1 LPTLDGKEDN
11 MPRTVPIEKL
21 RNIGIVAHIDAGKTT
36 TTERILYYTGK
47 TYKIGEVH
55 EGAAVMDWMPQEKE
69 RGITIT
75 AATTA
80 CYWKDH
86 QINIIDTPGHVD
98 FSVEVVRS
106 MKVLDGIIFIFS
118 AVEGVQPQSEANWR
132 WADRFGVPRIA
143 FINKLDRLGA
153 DFYRVF
159 KEIENKLSIKP
170 VAVQIPVGAEDQFKG
185 VVDLM
190 EMKAI
195 IWLEETLGAKY
206 EVVDVPEDYREKAE
220 EWRAKM
226 VEAIV
231 EHNDELMMK
240 YLEGEEIPV
249 SDLKRVLRKATIEK
263 KLVPVLCGSAFKNKG
278 VQPLL
283 DAVIDYLPSPLDVP
297 PVKGTN
303 PKTGEEEERRPLD
316 DEPFCGYVFKVMS
329 DPYAGQLTY
338 FRVFSGKVFAGSYV
352 YNAAKDK
359 KERIGRL
366 LLMHANS
373 REDVQEAAAGEIV
386 AAVGLDATT
395 GDTLSDERAPI
406 ILEKLEFPEPVISMA
421 IEPKTKK
428 DQEKLS
434 QVLNKFM
441 KEDPTFKAT
450 VDQETGQVLIHG
462 MGELHLEIMV
472 DRMKREYGV
481 EVNVGKPQ
489 VAYKETIR
497 KKAVAEGKFIR
508 QSGGRGQ
515 YGHAIIEIEPLER
528 GQGFVF
534 ENAIVGGIIP
544 KEFIPSV
551 EKGVRE
557 AMQSGVVAGY
567 PVVDVKVKLF
577 DGSYHEVDSSDIA
590 FQIAGS
596 IAFKE
601 AMKKAEPVLLEPIM
615 EVEVETPDEYVGDVI
630 GDLNSRRGKIMGM
643 ENKGVITVVKA
654 HVPLAEMFGYATT
667 LRSLTQGR
675 GTFIMKF
682 SHYEEVPQHVAEQII
697 GERSA
702 AVKS

>member
-1 LPTLDGKEDN
+1 
-11 MPRTVPIEKL
+11 MARAVPIEKL

-36 TTERILYYTGK
+36 TTERILYYTGR

-55 EGAAVMDWMPQEKE
+55 EGAATMDWMEQEKE

-80 CYWKDH
+80 CFWERNGDKY

-106 MKVLDGIIFIFS
+106 MKVLDGIVFIFS
-118 AVEGVQPQSEANWR
+118 SVEGVQPQSEANWR

-159 KEIENKLSIKP
+159 KEIEDKLTIKP
-170 VAVQIPVGAEDQFKG
+170 VAVQLPVGAEENYEG
-185 VVDLM
+185 VIDLM

-206 EVVDVPEDYREKAE
+206 EIRDIPDDLKDKAQ
-220 EWRAKM
+220 EWREKM
-226 VEAIV
+226 VETIV
-231 EHNDELMMK
+231 ETDDALMEK
-240 YLEGEEIPV
+240 YLEGQEISVEELR
-249 SDLKRVLRKATIEK
+249 SALRKATINK
-263 KLVPVLCGSAFKNKG
+263 DLVPVLCGSAFKNKG

-283 DAVIDYLPSPLDVP
+283 DAVIDYLPSPVDLP
-297 PVKGTN
+297 PIKGVN
-303 PKTGEEEERRPLD
+303 PNTGEEEERKPLD
-316 DEPFCGYVFKVMS
+316 TEPFCAYAFKVMS

-338 FRVFSGKVFAGSYV
+338 MRVFSGKVKAGSYV
-352 YNAAKDK
+352 LNVTKGEK
-359 KERIGRL
+359 QRVGRL
-366 LLMHANS
+366 LLMHANT
-373 REDVQEAAAGEIV
+373 REEIQEVSAGEICAV
-386 AAVGLDATT
+386 VGLDAAT
-395 GDTLSDERAPI
+395 GDTLADEKHPI
-406 ILEKLEFPEPVISMA
+406 ILEQLEFPDPVISMA

-441 KEDPTFKAT
+441 KEDPTFKASA
-450 VDQETGQVLIHG
+450 DPETGQTLIHG

-472 DRMKREYGV
+472 DRMKREYNID
-481 EVNVGKPQ
+481 VNVGKPQ

-497 KKAVAEGKFIR
+497 KKATGEGKFIR
-508 QSGGRGQ
+508 QTGGRGQ
-515 YGHAIIEIEPLER
+515 YGHAVIEVEPLER

-534 ENAIVGGIIP
+534 ENAIVGGVIP
-544 KEFIPSV
+544 KEFIPAV
-551 EKGVRE
+551 EKGIKE
-557 AMQSGVVAGY
+557 AMDSGILAGY
-567 PVVDVKVKLF
+567 PVVDVKVKLY
-577 DGSYHEVDSSDIA
+577 DGSYHEVDSSEIA

-596 IAFKE
+596 MAFKD
-601 AMKKAEPVLLEPIM
+601 AAKKADPVILEPIM
-615 EVEVETPDEYVGDVI
+615 EVEVETPEDYVGDVI

-682 SHYEEVPQHVAEQII
+682 SHYEDVPQHIAEKII
-697 GERSA
+697 GERMAGKSA
-702 AVKS
+702 

>member
-1 LPTLDGKEDN
+1 
-11 MPRTVPIEKL
+11 MPRTVPIERL

-185 VVDLM
+185 VIDLM
-190 EMKAI
+190 EMRAI

-206 EVVDVPEDYREKAE
+206 EVLDVPEEYREKAE

-231 EHNDELMMK
+231 EHDDELMMK

-303 PKTGEEEERRPLD
+303 PKTGEEEERKPLD
-316 DEPFCGYVFKVMS
+316 DESFCGYVFKVMS

-352 YNAAKDK
+352 YNATKDK

-395 GDTLSDERAPI
+395 GDTLCDEKAPI
-406 ILEKLEFPEPVISMA
+406 VLEKLEFPEPVISMA

-515 YGHAIIEIEPLER
+515 YGHAVIEIEPLER

-601 AMKKAEPVLLEPIM
+601 AMKKADPVLLEPIM

-654 HVPLAEMFGYATT
+654 YVPLAEMFGYATT

-702 AVKS
+702 AAKS

>member
-1 LPTLDGKEDN
+1 MARE
-11 MPRTVPIEKL
+11 VPIEKL

-55 EGAAVMDWMPQEKE
+55 EGAATMDWMPQEKE

-80 CYWKDH
+80 CYWTRNGERY

-106 MKVLDGIIFIFS
+106 MKVLDGIVFIFS

-132 WADRFGVPRIA
+132 WADRFKVPRIA
-143 FINKLDRLGA
+143 FINKMDRLGA

-159 KEIENKLSIKP
+159 NEIEEKLTIKP
-170 VAVQIPVGAEDQFKG
+170 VAIQIPLGAEEQFEG
-185 VVDLM
+185 VIDLI

-195 IWLEETLGAKY
+195 RWLEETLGAKY
-206 EVVDVPEDYREKAE
+206 EVVDIPAEYQEKTQEWREKMIE
-220 EWRAKM
+220 T
-226 VEAIV
+226 IV
-231 EHNDELMMK
+231 ETDDELMEK
-240 YLEGEEIPV
+240 YLEGQEISVEE
-249 SDLKRVLRKATIEK
+249 LRKALRKATIER

-283 DAVIDYLPSPLDVP
+283 DAVIDYLPSPLDLP
-297 PVKGTN
+297 PVKGIN
-303 PKTGEEEERRPLD
+303 PKTGEEEIRKPLD
-316 DEPFCGYVFKVMS
+316 EEPFCAYAFKVMS

-338 FRVFSGKVFAGSYV
+338 IRVFSGTLKASSYV
-352 YNAAKDK
+352 YNATKDEK
-359 KERIGRL
+359 QRAGRL

-373 REDVQEAAAGEIV
+373 REEIQQVSAGEICAV
-386 AAVGLDATT
+386 VGLDAAT
-395 GDTLSDERAPI
+395 GDTLCDEKHPI
-406 ILEKLEFPEPVISMA
+406 ILEKLEFPDPVISMA

-450 VDQETGQVLIHG
+450 TDPETGQILIHG

-472 DRMKREYGV
+472 DRMKREYGI

-489 VAYKETIR
+489 VAYKETIK
-497 KKAVAEGKFIR
+497 KKAIGEGKFIK
-508 QSGGRGQ
+508 QTGGRGQ
-515 YGHAIIEIEPLER
+515 YGHAIVEIEPLPR
-528 GQGFVF
+528 GKGFEF
-534 ENAIVGGIIP
+534 IDDIHGGVIP

-551 EKGVRE
+551 EKGIKE
-557 AMQSGVVAGY
+557 AMQNGILAGY
-567 PVVDVKVKLF
+567 PVVDVRVRLF

-590 FQIAGS
+590 FQVAGAL
-596 IAFKE
+596 AFKD
-601 AMKKAEPVLLEPIM
+601 AAKKAEPVLLEPIM
-615 EVEVETPDEYVGDVI
+615 EVEVETPEEYVGDVI

-643 ENKGVITVVKA
+643 ENKGNITVIKA

-675 GTFIMKF
+675 GTFIMRF
-682 SHYEEVPQHVAEQII
+682 SHYDEVPQQIAEKII
-697 GERSA
+697 GERMA
-702 AVKS
+702 GKSS

>member
-1 LPTLDGKEDN
+1 
-11 MPRTVPIEKL
+11 MPRLVPIERL

-55 EGAAVMDWMPQEKE
+55 EGAATMDWMPQERE

-159 KEIENKLSIKP
+159 NEIEKKLSIKP
-170 VAVQIPVGAEDQFKG
+170 VAVQIPIGAEDNFKG

-206 EVVDVPEDYREKAE
+206 EIIDIPSEYLEKAQ
-220 EWRAKM
+220 EWRARM
-226 VEAIV
+226 VETIV
-231 EHNDELMMK
+231 EKDDELMMK
-240 YLEGEEIPV
+240 YLEGEEITKE
-249 SDLKRVLRKATIEK
+249 DLKKVLRRATINKE
-263 KLVPVLCGSAFKNKG
+263 LVPVLCGSAFKNKG
-278 VQPLL
+278 IQPLL

-297 PVKGTN
+297 PVRGIN
-303 PKTGEEEERRPLD
+303 PKTGQEEERKPLD
-316 DEPFCGYVFKVMS
+316 DAPFCGYAFKVMS

-338 FRVFSGKVFAGSYV
+338 FRVFSGKVTAGSYV
-352 YNAAKDK
+352 YNATKDK
-359 KERIGRL
+359 KERVGRL

-373 REDVQEAAAGEIV
+373 REDVQEASAGEIV
-386 AAVGLDATT
+386 AAVGMDATT
-395 GDTLSDERAPI
+395 GDTLCDEKYPI
-406 ILEKLEFPEPVISMA
+406 LLEKLEFPEPVISMA

-441 KEDPTFKAT
+441 KEDPTFKASA
-450 VDQETGQVLIHG
+450 DPETGQTLIHG
-462 MGELHLEIMV
+462 MGELHLEIIV
-472 DRMKREYGV
+472 DRMRREYGI

-489 VAYKETIR
+489 VAYKETI
-497 KKAVAEGKFIR
+497 KGKATAEGKFIR
-508 QSGGRGQ
+508 QTGGRGQ
-515 YGHAIIEIEPLER
+515 YGHVIIEIEPLER
-528 GQGFVF
+528 GQGFIF

-544 KEFIPSV
+544 KEFIPAV
-551 EKGVRE
+551 EEGIKE
-557 AMQSGVVAGY
+557 AMQNGVLAGY

-577 DGSYHEVDSSDIA
+577 DGSYHEVDSSEMA
-590 FQIAGS
+590 FKIAGS
-596 IAFKE
+596 LAFKE
-601 AMKKAEPVLLEPIM
+601 AAKKAGLVLLEPIM
-615 EVEVETPDEYVGDVI
+615 EVEVETPEDYVGDVI
-630 GDLNSRRGKIMGM
+630 GDLNSRRGKIVGM
-643 ENKGVITVVKA
+643 ENKGVLTAIRA
-654 HVPLAEMFGYATT
+654 YVPLAEMFGYATT

-682 SHYEEVPQHVAEQII
+682 SHYDEVPQSIAEQIV
-697 GERSA
+697 GERMA
-702 AVKS
+702 TAR

>member
-1 LPTLDGKEDN
+1 
-11 MPRTVPIEKL
+11 MPRTVPIERL

-170 VAVQIPVGAEDQFKG
+170 VAIQIPVGAEDQFKG
-185 VVDLM
+185 VIDLM
-190 EMKAI
+190 EMRAI

-206 EVVDVPEDYREKAE
+206 EVVDVPEEYREKAE

-231 EHNDELMMK
+231 EHDDELMMK

-249 SDLKRVLRKATIEK
+249 SDLKRVLRKATIDK

-303 PKTGEEEERRPLD
+303 PKTGEEEERKPLD

-352 YNAAKDK
+352 YNATKDK

-395 GDTLSDERAPI
+395 GDTLSDEKAPI

-515 YGHAIIEIEPLER
+515 YGHAVIEIEPLER

-551 EKGVRE
+551 EKGVKE

-601 AMKKAEPVLLEPIM
+601 AMKKADPVLLEPIM

-702 AVKS
+702 AAKS

>member
-1 LPTLDGKEDN
+1 
-11 MPRTVPIEKL
+11 MPRLVPIERL

-55 EGAAVMDWMPQEKE
+55 EGAATMDWMPQERE

-159 KEIENKLSIKP
+159 NEIEKKLSIKP
-170 VAVQIPVGAEDQFKG
+170 VAVQIPIGAEDQFKG

-206 EVVDVPEDYREKAE
+206 EIVDVPADYMDKAQ

-231 EHNDELMMK
+231 EKDDELMMK
-240 YLEGEEIPV
+240 YLEGEEIATE
-249 SDLKRVLRKATIEK
+249 DLKRVLRKATINKE
-263 KLVPVLCGSAFKNKG
+263 LVPVLCGSAFKNKG

-283 DAVIDYLPSPLDVP
+283 DAVLDYLPSPLDVP
-297 PVKGTN
+297 PVRGIN
-303 PKTGEEEERRPLD
+303 PKTSQEEERKPFD
-316 DEPFCGYVFKVMS
+316 EEPFCAYAFKVMS

-338 FRVFSGKVFAGSYV
+338 FRVFSGKVTAGSYV
-352 YNAAKDK
+352 YNATKDK
-359 KERIGRL
+359 KERVGRL

-373 REDVQEAAAGEIV
+373 REDVQEASAGEIV
-386 AAVGLDATT
+386 AAVGMDAAT
-395 GDTLSDERAPI
+395 GDTLCDEKFPI
-406 ILEKLEFPEPVISMA
+406 LLEKLEFPEPVISMA

-441 KEDPTFKAT
+441 KEDPTFKASA
-450 VDQETGQVLIHG
+450 DPETGQTLIHG
-462 MGELHLEIMV
+462 MGELHLEIIV
-472 DRMKREYGV
+472 DRMKREYGI

-489 VAYKETIR
+489 VAYKETI
-497 KKAVAEGKFIR
+497 KGKASAEGKFIR
-508 QSGGRGQ
+508 QTGGRGQ
-515 YGHAIIEIEPLER
+515 YGHAVIEIEPLER
-528 GQGFVF
+528 GQGFIF

-544 KEFIPSV
+544 KEFIPAV
-551 EKGVRE
+551 EEGVKE
-557 AMQSGVVAGY
+557 AMQNGVMAGY

-577 DGSYHEVDSSDIA
+577 DGSYHEVDSSEMA
-590 FQIAGS
+590 FKIAGS
-596 IAFKE
+596 LAFKE
-601 AMKKAEPVLLEPIM
+601 AAKKAGLVLLEPIM
-615 EVEVETPDEYVGDVI
+615 EVEVETPEDYVGDVI
-630 GDLNSRRGKIMGM
+630 GDLNSRRGKIMGV
-643 ENKGVITVVKA
+643 ENKGVITA
-654 HVPLAEMFGYATT
+654 IRAYVPLAEMFGYATT

-682 SHYEEVPQHVAEQII
+682 SHYDEVPHSIAEQIV
-697 GERSA
+697 GERT
-702 AVKS
+702 AVAK

>member
-206 EVVDVPEDYREKAE
+206 EVVDVPEEYREKAE

-231 EHNDELMMK
+231 EHDDELMMK

-303 PKTGEEEERRPLD
+303 PKTGEEEERKPLD

-395 GDTLSDERAPI
+395 GDTLSDEKAPI

-450 VDQETGQVLIHG
+450 VDPETGQVLIHG

-601 AMKKAEPVLLEPIM
+601 AMKKADPVLLEPIM

>member
-1 LPTLDGKEDN
+1 MARE
-11 MPRTVPIEKL
+11 VPIEKL

-55 EGAAVMDWMPQEKE
+55 EGAATMDWMPQEKE

-80 CYWKDH
+80 CYWTRNGERY

-106 MKVLDGIIFIFS
+106 MKVLDGIVFIFS

-132 WADRFGVPRIA
+132 WADRFKVPRIA
-143 FINKLDRLGA
+143 FINKMDRLGA

-159 KEIENKLSIKP
+159 NEIEEKLTIKP
-170 VAVQIPVGAEDQFKG
+170 VAIQIPLGAEEQFEG
-185 VVDLM
+185 VIDLI

-195 IWLEETLGAKY
+195 RWLEETLGAKY
-206 EVVDVPEDYREKAE
+206 EVVDIPAEYQEKTQEWREKMIE
-220 EWRAKM
+220 T
-226 VEAIV
+226 IV
-231 EHNDELMMK
+231 ETDDELMEK
-240 YLEGEEIPV
+240 YLEGQEISVEE
-249 SDLKRVLRKATIEK
+249 LRKALRKATIER

-283 DAVIDYLPSPLDVP
+283 DAVIDYLPSPLDLP
-297 PVKGTN
+297 PVKGIN
-303 PKTGEEEERRPLD
+303 PKTGEEEIRKPLD
-316 DEPFCGYVFKVMS
+316 EEPFCAYAFKVMS

-338 FRVFSGKVFAGSYV
+338 IRVFSGTLKASSYV
-352 YNAAKDK
+352 YNATKDEK
-359 KERIGRL
+359 QRAGRL

-373 REDVQEAAAGEIV
+373 REEIQQVSAGEICAV
-386 AAVGLDATT
+386 VGLDAAT
-395 GDTLSDERAPI
+395 GDTLCDEKHPI
-406 ILEKLEFPEPVISMA
+406 ILEKLEFPDPVISMA

-450 VDQETGQVLIHG
+450 TDPETGQILIHG

-472 DRMKREYGV
+472 DRMKREYGI

-489 VAYKETIR
+489 VAYKETIK
-497 KKAVAEGKFIR
+497 KKAVGEGKFIK
-508 QSGGRGQ
+508 QTGGRGQ
-515 YGHAIIEIEPLER
+515 YGHAIVEIEPLPR
-528 GQGFVF
+528 GKGFEF
-534 ENAIVGGIIP
+534 IDDIHGGVIP

-551 EKGVRE
+551 EKGIKE
-557 AMQSGVVAGY
+557 AMQNGILAGY
-567 PVVDVKVKLF
+567 PVVDVRVRLF

-590 FQIAGS
+590 FQVAGAL
-596 IAFKE
+596 AFKD
-601 AMKKAEPVLLEPIM
+601 AAKKAEPVLLEPIM
-615 EVEVETPDEYVGDVI
+615 EVEVETPEEYVGDVI

-643 ENKGVITVVKA
+643 ENKGNITVIKA

-675 GTFIMKF
+675 GTFIMRF
-682 SHYEEVPQHVAEQII
+682 SHYDEVPQQIAEKII
-697 GERSA
+697 GERMA
-702 AVKS
+702 GKSS

>member
-1 LPTLDGKEDN
+1 
-11 MPRTVPIEKL
+11 MARAVPIERL
-21 RNIGIVAHIDAGKTT
+21 RNIGLVAHIDAGKTT

-55 EGAAVMDWMPQEKE
+55 EGTTVMDWMEQEKE

-80 CYWKDH
+80 CYWERNGERY

-132 WADRFGVPRIA
+132 WADRFNVPRIA
-143 FINKLDRLGA
+143 FINKMDRVGA
-153 DFYRVF
+153 DFYRVLN
-159 KEIENKLSIKP
+159 EISEKLSIKP
-170 VAVQIPVGAEDQFKG
+170 VAIQIPLGAEDQFEG
-185 VVDLM
+185 VIDLM

-195 IWLEETLGAKY
+195 RWLEETLGAKY
-206 EVVDVPEDYREKAE
+206 EVIEIPEEYRAKAE
-220 EWRAKM
+220 EWREKM
-226 VEAIV
+226 VETIV
-231 EHNDELMMK
+231 ETDDQLMEK
-240 YLEGEEIPV
+240 YLEGEEITV
-249 SDLKRVLRKATIEK
+249 EELRKALRKATIER
-263 KLVPVLCGSAFKNKG
+263 KLVPVLCGAAFKNKG

-283 DAVIDYLPSPLDVP
+283 DAVVDYLPSPLDLP

-303 PKTGEEEERRPLD
+303 PKTGETEERKPLD
-316 DEPFCGYVFKVMS
+316 TEPFCAYVFKVMS

-338 FRVFSGKVFAGSYV
+338 VRVFSGSLKAGSYV
-352 YNAAKDK
+352 LNVTKDEK
-359 KERIGRL
+359 QRMGRL

-373 REDVQEAAAGEIV
+373 REEIQEISAGEICAV
-386 AAVGLDATT
+386 VGLDATT
-395 GDTLSDERAPI
+395 GDTLADEKHPI
-406 ILEKLEFPEPVISMA
+406 VLEKLEFPEPVISMA

-434 QVLNKFM
+434 QVLHRFM
-441 KEDPTFKAT
+441 REDPTFRAT
-450 VDQETGQVLIHG
+450 VDQETGQTLIHG
-462 MGELHLEIMV
+462 MGELHLEIIV
-472 DRMKREYGV
+472 DRMKREYGI

-497 KKAVAEGKFIR
+497 KKAVGEGKFIR
-508 QSGGRGQ
+508 QTGGRGQ
-515 YGHAIIEIEPLER
+515 YGHAVIEIEPLPR
-528 GQGFVF
+528 GKGFEFV
-534 ENAIVGGIIP
+534 NDIVGGVIP
-544 KEFIPSV
+544 KEFIPAV
-551 EKGVRE
+551 EKGIRE
-557 AMQSGVVAGY
+557 AMENGVLAGY
-567 PVVDVKVKLF
+567 PVVDVRVRLF

-596 IAFKE
+596 LAFKD
-601 AMKKAEPVLLEPIM
+601 AAKKADPVLLEPIM
-615 EVEVETPDEYVGDVI
+615 EVEVETPEEYVGDVI
-630 GDLNSRRGKIMGM
+630 GDLNSRRGKILGM
-643 ENKGVITVVKA
+643 EKKGIITAIRA

-682 SHYEEVPQHVAEQII
+682 SHYEEVPQQIAEKII
-697 GERSA
+697 GERTAEKSA
-702 AVKS
+702 

>member
-1 LPTLDGKEDN
+1 
-11 MPRTVPIEKL
+11 MPRLVPIEKL

-55 EGAAVMDWMPQEKE
+55 EGSATMDWMPQERE

-153 DFYRVF
+153 DFYRVLG
-159 KEIENKLSIKP
+159 EIEKKLSIKP
-170 VAVQIPVGAEDQFKG
+170 VAIQIPIGAEDQFKG

-206 EVVDVPEDYREKAE
+206 EIVDIPEDHMEKAQ

-226 VEAIV
+226 IETIV
-231 EHNDELMMK
+231 EKDDELMMK
-240 YLEGEEIPV
+240 YLEGEEIAKE
-249 SDLKRVLRKATIEK
+249 DLKRVLRRATINRE
-263 KLVPVLCGSAFKNKG
+263 LVPVLCGSAFKNKG
-278 VQPLL
+278 IQPLL

-297 PVKGTN
+297 PVRGIN
-303 PKTGEEEERRPLD
+303 PKTGQEEERKPLD
-316 DEPFCGYVFKVMS
+316 EEPFCAYVFKVMS

-338 FRVFSGKVFAGSYV
+338 FRVFSGKVTAGSYV
-352 YNAAKDK
+352 YNATKDK
-359 KERIGRL
+359 KERVGRL

-373 REDVQEAAAGEIV
+373 REDVQEASAGEIV
-386 AAVGLDATT
+386 AAVGMDAVT
-395 GDTLSDERAPI
+395 GDTICDEKFPI
-406 ILEKLEFPEPVISMA
+406 LLEKLEFPEPVISMA

-441 KEDPTFKAT
+441 KEDPTFRAS
-450 VDQETGQVLIHG
+450 VDPETGQTLIHG
-462 MGELHLEIMV
+462 MGELHLEIIV
-472 DRMKREYGV
+472 DRMKREYGI

-489 VAYKETIR
+489 VAYKETI
-497 KKAVAEGKFIR
+497 KGKAVAEGKFIR
-508 QSGGRGQ
+508 QTGGRGQ
-515 YGHAIIEIEPLER
+515 YGHVVIEIEPLER

-534 ENAIVGGIIP
+534 ENAIVGGVIP
-544 KEFIPSV
+544 KEFIPAV
-551 EKGVRE
+551 EEGVKE
-557 AMQSGVVAGY
+557 AMQNGVLAGF

-577 DGSYHEVDSSDIA
+577 DGSYHEVDSSDMA
-590 FQIAGS
+590 FKIAGS
-596 IAFKE
+596 LAFKE
-601 AMKKAEPVLLEPIM
+601 AAKKAGLVLLEPIM
-615 EVEVETPDEYVGDVI
+615 EVEVETPEDYVGDVI
-630 GDLNSRRGKIMGM
+630 GDLNSRRGKIVGM
-643 ENKGVITVVKA
+643 ENKGVITAIKA
-654 HVPLAEMFGYATT
+654 YVPLAEMFGYATT

-682 SHYEEVPQHVAEQII
+682 SHYDEVPQSIAEQIV
-697 GERSA
+697 GERT
-702 AVKS
+702 AVAK

>member
-1 LPTLDGKEDN
+1 
-11 MPRTVPIEKL
+11 MPRAVPIERL

-55 EGAAVMDWMPQEKE
+55 EGAATMDWMPQEKE

-159 KEIENKLSIKP
+159 SEIEKKLSIKP
-170 VAVQIPVGAEDQFKG
+170 VAIQIPIGAEDQFKG

-190 EMKAI
+190 SMKAI

-206 EVVDVPEDYREKAE
+206 EVVDVPEEYLDKAQ

-231 EHNDELMMK
+231 EKDDDLMMR

-249 SDLKRVLRKATIEK
+249 EDLKRVLRGATINRN
-263 KLVPVLCGSAFKNKG
+263 LVPVLCGSAFKNKG

-297 PVKGTN
+297 PAKGIN
-303 PKTGEEEERRPLD
+303 PKTSEEEERKPFD
-316 DEPFCGYVFKVMS
+316 EEPFCAYVFKVMS

-338 FRVFSGKVFAGSYV
+338 FRVFSGKVTAGSYV
-352 YNAAKDK
+352 YNATRDK

-373 REDVQEAAAGEIV
+373 REDVQEASAGEIV
-386 AAVGLDATT
+386 AAVGLDAAT
-395 GDTLSDERAPI
+395 GDTLSDEKFPI
-406 ILEKLEFPEPVISMA
+406 LLEKLEFPEPVISMA

-434 QVLNKFM
+434 QVLNKYM
-441 KEDPTFKAT
+441 KEDPTFKASA
-450 VDQETGQVLIHG
+450 DPETGQTLIHG

-472 DRMKREYGV
+472 DRMKREYGI

-489 VAYKETIR
+489 VAYKETI
-497 KKAVAEGKFIR
+497 KKLAQAEGKFIR
-508 QSGGRGQ
+508 QTGGRGQ
-515 YGHAIIEIEPLER
+515 YGHVVIDVEPLER
-528 GQGFVF
+528 GQGFIF

-544 KEFIPSV
+544 KEFIPAV
-551 EKGVRE
+551 EQGIRE
-557 AMQSGVVAGY
+557 AMQSGVLAGY
-567 PVVDVKVKLF
+567 PVVDVKVRLF
-577 DGSYHEVDSSDIA
+577 DGSYHEVDSSEMA
-590 FQIAGS
+590 FKIAGS

-601 AMKKAEPVLLEPIM
+601 AVKKANPVLLEPIM
-615 EVEVETPDEYVGDVI
+615 EVEVETPDDYVGDVI

-654 HVPLAEMFGYATT
+654 LVPLAEMFGYATT

-682 SHYEEVPQHVAEQII
+682 SHYDEVPQSIAEQII
-697 GERSA
+697 GERMA
-702 AVKS
+702 GAKT

>member
-1 LPTLDGKEDN
+1 
-11 MPRTVPIEKL
+11 MPRIVPIEKL

-55 EGAAVMDWMPQEKE
+55 EGAAVMDWMEQEKE

-80 CYWKDH
+80 CYWERFGEKY

-106 MKVLDGIIFIFS
+106 MKVLDGIVFIFS

-132 WADRFGVPRIA
+132 WADRFNVPRIA

-159 KEIENKLSIKP
+159 DEIGEKLSIKP
-170 VAVQIPVGAEDQFKG
+170 VAIQIPIGAEEDFKG
-185 VVDLM
+185 VIDLI
-190 EMKAI
+190 ERKAI

-206 EVVDVPEDYREKAE
+206 EIVDIPDEYKERAE
-220 EWRAKM
+220 EWRNKM
-226 VEAIV
+226 VETIV
-231 EHNDELMMK
+231 ETDDTLMEK
-240 YLEGEEIPV
+240 YLEGEEV
-249 SDLKRVLRKATIEK
+249 TVEELRSALRRATINRT
-263 KLVPVLCGSAFKNKG
+263 LVPVLCGSAFKNKG

-283 DAVIDYLPSPLDVP
+283 DAVIDYLPSPLDLP
-297 PVKGTN
+297 PVKGVN
-303 PKTGEEEERRPLD
+303 PKTGEEVERPPLD
-316 DEPFCGYVFKVMS
+316 DAPFCAYVFKVMA

-338 FRVFSGKVFAGSYV
+338 FRVFSGKIEAGSHV
-352 YNAAKDK
+352 YNATKDR
-359 KERIGRL
+359 KERMGRL
-366 LLMHANS
+366 LIMHANS
-373 REDVQEAAAGEIV
+373 REDVQEIAAGEIA

-395 GDTLSDERAPI
+395 GDTICDEKHPI
-406 ILEKLEFPEPVISMA
+406 LLEKLEFPDPVIAVA

-441 KEDPTFKAT
+441 KEDPTFKVS
-450 VDQETGQVLIHG
+450 VDPETGQTLIHG
-462 MGELHLEIMV
+462 MGELHLEVMV
-472 DRMKREYGV
+472 DRMKKEYGI

-489 VAYKETIR
+489 VAYKETIEG
-497 KKAVAEGKFIR
+497 KAIGEGKFIR
-508 QSGGRGQ
+508 QTGGRGQ
-515 YGHAIIEIEPLER
+515 YGHAVIEIEPLER
-528 GQGFVF
+528 GKGFEF
-534 ENAIVGGIIP
+534 ENAIVGGVIP
-544 KEFIPSV
+544 KEFIPAV
-551 EKGVRE
+551 EAGIKE
-557 AMQSGVVAGY
+557 AMENGILAGY
-567 PVVDVKVKLF
+567 PIVDVKVKLF
-577 DGSYHEVDSSDIA
+577 DGSFHEVDSSEIA
-590 FQIAGS
+590 FKIAGS
-596 IAFKE
+596 LAFKD
-601 AMKKAEPVLLEPIM
+601 AAKKAGLVLLEPIM

-643 ENKGVITVVKA
+643 EKKGIITFIRA
-654 HVPLAEMFGYATT
+654 QVPLAEMFGYATT

-682 SHYEEVPQHVAEQII
+682 SHYDKVPQQIAEKII
-697 GERSA
+697 GERMA
-702 AVKS
+702 AKS

>member
-1 LPTLDGKEDN
+1 
-11 MPRTVPIEKL
+11 MPRIVPIEKL

-55 EGAAVMDWMPQEKE
+55 EGTTVMDWMPQERE

-80 CYWKDH
+80 CYWKGY

-132 WADRFGVPRIA
+132 WADRFEVPRIA

-153 DFYRVF
+153 DFYRVL

-170 VAVQIPVGAEDQFKG
+170 VAIQIPIGAEDQFKG
-185 VVDLM
+185 VIDLM
-190 EMKAI
+190 EMKGI

-206 EVVDVPEDYREKAE
+206 EVVDIPEDYREKAE

-226 VEAIV
+226 VETIV
-231 EHNDELMMK
+231 EHDDELMMK

-249 SDLKRVLRKATIEK
+249 SDLKRVLRKATIER
-263 KLVPVLCGSAFKNKG
+263 KLVPVLCGAAFKNKG
-278 VQPLL
+278 IQPLL

-303 PKTGEEEERRPLD
+303 PKTGEEEERKPLD

-338 FRVFSGKVFAGSYV
+338 FRVFSGKVLAGSYV
-352 YNAAKDK
+352 YNATKDK

-395 GDTLSDERAPI
+395 GDTICDEKAPI
-406 ILEKLEFPEPVISMA
+406 VLEKLEFPEPVISMA

-434 QVLNKFM
+434 HVLNKFM

-462 MGELHLEIMV
+462 MGELHLEIIV

-481 EVNVGKPQ
+481 EVNVGRPQ

-508 QSGGRGQ
+508 QTGGRGQ
-515 YGHAIIEIEPLER
+515 YGHVVIEVEPLER

-534 ENAIVGGIIP
+534 ENAIVGGVIP

-557 AMQSGVVAGY
+557 AMQSGVLAGY
-567 PVVDVKVKLF
+567 PVVDVKVRLF

-601 AMKKAEPVLLEPIM
+601 AMKKADPVLLEPIM
-615 EVEVETPDEYVGDVI
+615 EVEVETPDDYVGDVI
-630 GDLNSRRGKIMGM
+630 GDLNSRRGKIVGM

-654 HVPLAEMFGYATT
+654 YVPLAEMFGYATT

-702 AVKS
+702 AAKS

>member
-1 LPTLDGKEDN
+1 

-185 VVDLM
+185 VIDLM
-190 EMKAI
+190 EMRAI

-206 EVVDVPEDYREKAE
+206 EVVDIPEEYREKAE

-231 EHNDELMMK
+231 EHDDELMMK

-303 PKTGEEEERRPLD
+303 PKTGEEEERKPLD

-352 YNAAKDK
+352 YNATKDK

-395 GDTLSDERAPI
+395 GDTLSDEKAPI

-515 YGHAIIEIEPLER
+515 YGHAVIEIEPLER

-601 AMKKAEPVLLEPIM
+601 AMKKADPVLLEPIM

-654 HVPLAEMFGYATT
+654 YVPLAEMFGYATT

-702 AVKS
+702 AAKS

>member
-1 LPTLDGKEDN
+1 
-11 MPRTVPIEKL
+11 MPRTVPIKDL

-55 EGAAVMDWMPQEKE
+55 EGAATMDWMPQEKE

-80 CYWKDH
+80 CYWAGK

-106 MKVLDGIIFIFS
+106 MRVLDGIIFIFS

-132 WADRFGVPRIA
+132 WADKFNVARIA

-153 DFYRVF
+153 DFYRVYD
-159 KEIENKLSIKP
+159 EIVKKLTIKP
-170 VAVQIPVGAEDQFKG
+170 VAIQIPIGTEDNFVG

-190 EMKAI
+190 NMKAI

-206 EVVDVPEDYREKAE
+206 EIKDIPEEYKAKAQ
-220 EWRAKM
+220 EWREKM
-226 VEAIV
+226 VESIA
-231 EHNDELMMK
+231 ETDDALMEK
-240 YLEGEEIPV
+240 YLEGQELTIDE
-249 SDLKRVLRKATIEK
+249 LKQALRKATINK
-263 KLVPVLCGSAFKNKG
+263 QLVPVLCGSSFKNKG

-283 DAVIDYLPSPLDVP
+283 DAVVDYLPSPLDVP
-297 PVKGTN
+297 PVVGIN
-303 PKTGEEEERRPLD
+303 LKTGQEETRLPED
-316 DEPFCGYVFKVMS
+316 DQPFCAYIFKVVS
-329 DPYAGQLTY
+329 DPYAGQLSY
-338 FRVFSGKVFAGSYV
+338 FRVFSGKVQAGSYV
-352 YNAAKDK
+352 LNSTKDK

-366 LLMHANS
+366 LLMHANT
-373 REDVQEAAAGEIV
+373 REDINEVAAGEIA
-386 AAVGLDATT
+386 AAVGVDAAT
-395 GDTLSDERAPI
+395 GDTICDEKSPI

-441 KEDPTFKAT
+441 KEDPTFKASM
-450 VDQETGQVLIHG
+450 DPETGQTLIHG

-472 DRMKREYGV
+472 DRMKREYNI

-489 VAYKETIR
+489 VAYKEAI
-497 KKAVAEGKFIR
+497 KGKAVAEGKFIR
-508 QSGGRGQ
+508 QTGGRGQ
-515 YGHAIIEIEPLER
+515 YGHVVIEVEPLER
-528 GQGFVF
+528 GSGFIF
-534 ENAIVGGIIP
+534 ENAIVGGVIP
-544 KEFIPSV
+544 KEFIPPV
-551 EKGVRE
+551 EEGIKE
-557 AMQSGVVAGY
+557 AMENGVLAGY

-577 DGSYHEVDSSDIA
+577 DGSYHEVDSSEIA
-590 FQIAGS
+590 FKIAGS
-596 IAFKE
+596 MAFKE
-601 AMKKAEPVLLEPIM
+601 AAKKAGVVLLEPIM
-615 EVEVETPDEYVGDVI
+615 EVEVETPDDYVGDVI

-643 ENKGVITVVKA
+643 ENKGIITSIKA
-654 HVPLAEMFGYATT
+654 HVPLSEMFGYATN

-682 SHYEEVPQHVAEQII
+682 SHYSEAPQSITEKVV
-697 GERSA
+697 GERTHT
-702 AVKS
+702 

>member
-1 LPTLDGKEDN
+1 
-11 MPRTVPIEKL
+11 MPRTVPIQDL

-55 EGAAVMDWMPQEKE
+55 EGAATMDWMPQEKE

-80 CYWKDH
+80 CYWAGK

-106 MKVLDGIIFIFS
+106 MRVLDGIIFIFS

-132 WADRFGVPRIA
+132 WADKFNVARIA

-153 DFYRVF
+153 DFYRVYD
-159 KEIENKLSIKP
+159 EIAKKLTIKP
-170 VAVQIPVGAEDQFKG
+170 VAIQIPIGIEDNFVG

-190 EMKAI
+190 NMKAI

-206 EVVDVPEDYREKAE
+206 EIRDIPEEYKAKAQ
-220 EWRAKM
+220 EWREKM
-226 VEAIV
+226 VESIA
-231 EHNDELMMK
+231 ETDDALMEK
-240 YLEGEEIPV
+240 YLEGQELTIDE
-249 SDLKRVLRKATIEK
+249 LKQALRKATINK
-263 KLVPVLCGSAFKNKG
+263 QLVPVLCGSAFKNKG

-283 DAVIDYLPSPLDVP
+283 DAVVDYLPSPLDVP
-297 PVKGTN
+297 PVTGIN
-303 PKTGEEEERRPLD
+303 PKTNQEEIRLPQD
-316 DEPFCGYVFKVMS
+316 DQPFCAYIFKVVS
-329 DPYAGQLTY
+329 DPYAGQLSY
-338 FRVFSGKVFAGSYV
+338 FRVFSGKVQAGSYV
-352 YNAAKDK
+352 LNSTKDK

-366 LLMHANS
+366 LLMHANT
-373 REDVQEAAAGEIV
+373 REDITEVAAGEIA
-386 AAVGLDATT
+386 AAVGVDAAT
-395 GDTLSDERAPI
+395 GDTICDEKSPI

-441 KEDPTFKAT
+441 KEDPTFKASM
-450 VDQETGQVLIHG
+450 DPETGQTLIHG

-472 DRMKREYGV
+472 DRMKREYNI

-489 VAYKETIR
+489 VAYKEAI
-497 KKAVAEGKFIR
+497 KGKAVAEGKFIR
-508 QSGGRGQ
+508 QTGGRGQ
-515 YGHAIIEIEPLER
+515 YGHVVIEVEPLER
-528 GQGFVF
+528 GSGFVF
-534 ENAIVGGIIP
+534 ENAIVGGVIP
-544 KEFIPSV
+544 KEFIPPV
-551 EKGVRE
+551 EEGIKE
-557 AMQSGVVAGY
+557 AMENGVLAGY

-577 DGSYHEVDSSDIA
+577 DGSYHEVDSSEIA
-590 FQIAGS
+590 FKIAGS
-596 IAFKE
+596 MAFKE
-601 AMKKAEPVLLEPIM
+601 AAKKAGVVLLEPIM
-615 EVEVETPDEYVGDVI
+615 EVEVETPDDYVGDVI

-643 ENKGVITVVKA
+643 ENKGVITSIKA
-654 HVPLAEMFGYATT
+654 HVPLSEMFGYATN

-682 SHYEEVPQHVAEQII
+682 SHYSEAPQSITEKVV
-697 GERSA
+697 GERTHT
-702 AVKS
+702 

>member
-1 LPTLDGKEDN
+1 
-11 MPRTVPIEKL
+11 MPRTVPIQDL

-55 EGAAVMDWMPQEKE
+55 EGAATMDWMPQEKE

-80 CYWKDH
+80 CYWAGK

-106 MKVLDGIIFIFS
+106 MRVLDGIIFIFS

-132 WADRFGVPRIA
+132 WADKFNVARIA

-153 DFYRVF
+153 DFYRVYD
-159 KEIENKLSIKP
+159 EIAKKLTIKP
-170 VAVQIPVGAEDQFKG
+170 VAIQIPIGTEDNFVG

-190 EMKAI
+190 NMNAI

-206 EVVDVPEDYREKAE
+206 EIRDIPEEYKAKAQ
-220 EWRAKM
+220 EWREKM
-226 VEAIV
+226 VESIA
-231 EHNDELMMK
+231 ETDDALMEK
-240 YLEGEEIPV
+240 YLEGQELTIDE
-249 SDLKRVLRKATIEK
+249 LKQALRKATINK
-263 KLVPVLCGSAFKNKG
+263 QLVPVLCGSSFKNKG

-283 DAVIDYLPSPLDVP
+283 DAVVDYLPSPLDVP
-297 PVKGTN
+297 PVTGIN
-303 PKTGEEEERRPLD
+303 PKTNQEETRLPQD
-316 DEPFCGYVFKVMS
+316 DQPFCAYIFKVVS
-329 DPYAGQLTY
+329 DPYAGQLSY
-338 FRVFSGKVFAGSYV
+338 FRVFSGKVQAGSYV
-352 YNAAKDK
+352 LNSTKDK

-366 LLMHANS
+366 LLMHANT
-373 REDVQEAAAGEIV
+373 REDITEVAAGEIA
-386 AAVGLDATT
+386 AAVGVDAAT
-395 GDTLSDERAPI
+395 GDTICDEKSPI

-441 KEDPTFKAT
+441 KEDPTFKASM
-450 VDQETGQVLIHG
+450 DPETGQTLIHG

-472 DRMKREYGV
+472 DRMKREYNI

-489 VAYKETIR
+489 VAYKEAI
-497 KKAVAEGKFIR
+497 KGKAVAEGKFIR
-508 QSGGRGQ
+508 QTGGRGQ
-515 YGHAIIEIEPLER
+515 YGHVVIEVEPLER
-528 GQGFVF
+528 GSGFVF
-534 ENAIVGGIIP
+534 ENAIVGGVIP
-544 KEFIPSV
+544 KEFIPPV
-551 EKGVRE
+551 EEGIKE
-557 AMQSGVVAGY
+557 AMENGVLASY

-577 DGSYHEVDSSDIA
+577 DGSYHEVDSSEIA
-590 FQIAGS
+590 FKIAGS
-596 IAFKE
+596 VAFKE
-601 AMKKAEPVLLEPIM
+601 AAKKAGVVLLEPIM
-615 EVEVETPDEYVGDVI
+615 EVEVETPDDYVGDVI

-643 ENKGVITVVKA
+643 ENKGIITSIKA
-654 HVPLAEMFGYATT
+654 HVPLSEMFGYATN

-682 SHYEEVPQHVAEQII
+682 SHYSEAPQSITEKVV
-697 GERSA
+697 GERTHT
-702 AVKS
+702 

>member
-1 LPTLDGKEDN
+1 
-11 MPRTVPIEKL
+11 MPRIVPIEKL

-80 CYWKDH
+80 CYWKDY

-153 DFYRVF
+153 DFYRVL

-170 VAVQIPVGAEDQFKG
+170 VAIQIPIGAEDQFKG

-206 EVVDVPEDYREKAE
+206 EIVDIPEEYREKAE
-220 EWRAKM
+220 ELRAKM

-231 EHNDELMMK
+231 EHDDELMMR

-249 SDLKRVLRKATIEK
+249 SELKRVLRKATIER

-278 VQPLL
+278 IQPLL

-303 PKTGEEEERRPLD
+303 PKTGEEEERKPLD

-352 YNAAKDK
+352 YNATKDK

-395 GDTLSDERAPI
+395 GDTICDEKAPI
-406 ILEKLEFPEPVISMA
+406 VLEKLEFPEPVISMA

-434 QVLNKFM
+434 HVLNKFM

-450 VDQETGQVLIHG
+450 VDPETGQVLIHG
-462 MGELHLEIMV
+462 MGELHLEIIV

-508 QSGGRGQ
+508 QTGGRGQ
-515 YGHAIIEIEPLER
+515 YGHVVIEVEPLDR

-534 ENAIVGGIIP
+534 ENAIVGGVIP

-557 AMQSGVVAGY
+557 AMQNGVLAGY

-601 AMKKAEPVLLEPIM
+601 AMKKADPVLLEPIM

-654 HVPLAEMFGYATT
+654 YVPLAEMFGYATT

-702 AVKS
+702 AAKS

>member
-1 LPTLDGKEDN
+1 
-11 MPRTVPIEKL
+11 MARAVPIERL

-36 TTERILYYTGK
+36 TTERILYYTGR

-55 EGAAVMDWMPQEKE
+55 EGAAVMDWMEQEKE

-80 CYWKDH
+80 CFWDRFGDRY

-106 MKVLDGIIFIFS
+106 MKVLDGIVFIFS

-132 WADRFGVPRIA
+132 WADRFNVPRIA

-159 KEIENKLSIKP
+159 REIEEKLTIKP
-170 VAVQIPVGAEDQFKG
+170 VAVQIPVGAEEQFEG
-185 VVDLM
+185 VIDLM

-206 EVVDVPEDYREKAE
+206 EVRDIPSEYAEKAR
-220 EWRAKM
+220 EWREKM
-226 VEAIV
+226 VETIV
-231 EHNDELMMK
+231 ETDDELMEK
-240 YLEGEEIPV
+240 YLEGEEIDTE
-249 SDLKRVLRKATIEK
+249 SLRRALRKATIERQ
-263 KLVPVLCGSAFKNKG
+263 LVPILCGSAFKNKG

-283 DAVIDYLPSPLDVP
+283 DAVIDYLPSPVDLP

-303 PKTGEEEERRPLD
+303 PETGETEERKPLD
-316 DEPFCGYVFKVMS
+316 TEPFCAYAFKVMS

-338 FRVFSGKVFAGSYV
+338 IRVFSGTLKAGSYV
-352 YNAAKDK
+352 LNVTRGEKQ
-359 KERIGRL
+359 RVGRL
-366 LLMHANS
+366 LLMHANT
-373 REDVQEAAAGEIV
+373 REEIQDISAGEICAV
-386 AAVGLDATT
+386 VGLDAAT
-395 GDTLSDERAPI
+395 GDTLADEKHPI
-406 ILEKLEFPEPVISMA
+406 VLEKLEFPDPVISMA

-434 QVLNKFM
+434 QVLNRFM
-441 KEDPTFKAT
+441 KEDPTFRASA
-450 VDQETGQVLIHG
+450 DPETGQTLIHG

-472 DRMKREYGV
+472 DRMRREYKI

-497 KKAVAEGKFIR
+497 RKATGEGKFIR
-508 QSGGRGQ
+508 QTGGRGQ
-515 YGHAIIEIEPLER
+515 YGHAVIEIEPLER
-528 GQGFVF
+528 GAGFVF
-534 ENAIVGGIIP
+534 ENAIVGGVIP
-544 KEFIPSV
+544 KEFIPAV
-551 EKGVRE
+551 EKGIRE
-557 AMQSGVVAGY
+557 AMEGGVIAGY
-567 PVVDVKVKLF
+567 PVVDVKVRLY
-577 DGSYHEVDSSDIA
+577 DGSYHEVDSSEIA

-596 IAFKE
+596 MAFKE
-601 AMKKAEPVLLEPIM
+601 AAKKADPVLLEPIM
-615 EVEVETPDEYVGDVI
+615 EVEVETPEDYVGDVI
-630 GDLNSRRGKIMGM
+630 GDLNSRRGRIMGM

-682 SHYEEVPQHVAEQII
+682 SHYDEVPQHIAEKII
-697 GERSA
+697 GERLAGKSA
-702 AVKS
+702 

>member
-11 MPRTVPIEKL
+11 MPRTVPIERL

-185 VVDLM
+185 VIDLM
-190 EMKAI
+190 EMRAI

-206 EVVDVPEDYREKAE
+206 EVVDVPEEYREKAE

-231 EHNDELMMK
+231 EHDDELMMK

-303 PKTGEEEERRPLD
+303 PKTGEEEERKPLD

-395 GDTLSDERAPI
+395 GDTLSDEKAPI

-601 AMKKAEPVLLEPIM
+601 AMKKADPVLLEPIM

>member
-1 LPTLDGKEDN
+1 
-11 MPRTVPIEKL
+11 MPRMVPIERL

-55 EGAAVMDWMPQEKE
+55 EGAATMDWMPQERE

-159 KEIENKLSIKP
+159 NEIEKKLSIKP

-185 VVDLM
+185 VIDLM
-190 EMKAI
+190 QMKAI

-206 EVVDVPEDYREKAE
+206 EVVEVPEEYMDKAQ

-226 VEAIV
+226 VESIV
-231 EHNDELMMK
+231 EKDDELMMR

-249 SDLKRVLRKATIEK
+249 EELKRVLRRATINKE
-263 KLVPVLCGSAFKNKG
+263 LVPVLCGSAFKNKG

-297 PVKGTN
+297 PVRGIN
-303 PKTGEEEERRPLD
+303 PKTGQEEERRPLD
-316 DEPFCGYVFKVMS
+316 EEPFCAYAFKVMS

-338 FRVFSGKVFAGSYV
+338 FRVFSGKVTAGSYV
-352 YNAAKDK
+352 YNATKDK

-373 REDVQEAAAGEIV
+373 REDVQEASAGEIV
-386 AAVGLDATT
+386 AAVGMDATT
-395 GDTLSDERAPI
+395 GDTLCDEKHPI
-406 ILEKLEFPEPVISMA
+406 LLEKLEFPEPVISMA

-434 QVLNKFM
+434 QVLNRFM
-441 KEDPTFKAT
+441 KEDPTFKASA
-450 VDQETGQVLIHG
+450 DPETGQTLIHG
-462 MGELHLEIMV
+462 MGELHLEIIV
-472 DRMKREYGV
+472 DRMKREYGI

-489 VAYKETIR
+489 VAYKETI
-497 KKAVAEGKFIR
+497 KGKATAEGKFIR
-508 QSGGRGQ
+508 QTGGRGQ
-515 YGHAIIEIEPLER
+515 YGHVVIEVEPLER
-528 GQGFVF
+528 GQGFIF

-544 KEFIPSV
+544 KEFIPAV
-551 EKGVRE
+551 EEGIKE
-557 AMQSGVVAGY
+557 AMQNGVMAGY
-567 PVVDVKVKLF
+567 PVVDVKVRLF
-577 DGSYHEVDSSDIA
+577 DGSYHEVDSSEMA
-590 FQIAGS
+590 FKIAGS
-596 IAFKE
+596 LAFKE
-601 AMKKAEPVLLEPIM
+601 AARKAGLTLLEPIM
-615 EVEVETPDEYVGDVI
+615 EVEVETPEDYVGDVI
-630 GDLNSRRGKIMGM
+630 GDLNSRRGRILGM
-643 ENKGVITVVKA
+643 ENKGVITA
-654 HVPLAEMFGYATT
+654 IRAYVPLAEMFGYATT

-682 SHYEEVPQHVAEQII
+682 SHYDEVPQSIAEQIV
-697 GERSA
+697 GERMA
-702 AVKS
+702 TAK

>member
-1 LPTLDGKEDN
+1 
-11 MPRTVPIEKL
+11 MPRLVPIERL

-55 EGAAVMDWMPQEKE
+55 EGAATMDWMPQERE

-159 KEIENKLSIKP
+159 NEIEKKLSIKP
-170 VAVQIPVGAEDQFKG
+170 VAIQIPIGAEDDFKG

-206 EVVDVPEDYREKAE
+206 EIVDIPQEYVDKAQ
-220 EWRAKM
+220 EWHAKM

-231 EHNDELMMK
+231 EKDDELMMK
-240 YLEGEEIPV
+240 YLEGEEIPKE
-249 SDLKRVLRKATIEK
+249 DLKRVLRKATINKE
-263 KLVPVLCGSAFKNKG
+263 LVPVLCGSAFKNKG

-283 DAVIDYLPSPLDVP
+283 DAVLDYLPSPLDVP
-297 PVKGTN
+297 PVRGIN
-303 PKTGEEEERRPLD
+303 PKTGQEEERKPFD
-316 DEPFCGYVFKVMS
+316 DEPFCAYAFKVMS
-329 DPYAGQLTY
+329 APYAGQLTY
-338 FRVFSGKVFAGSYV
+338 FRVFSGKVTAGSYV
-352 YNAAKDK
+352 YNATKDK
-359 KERIGRL
+359 KERVGRL

-386 AAVGLDATT
+386 AAVGMDAAT
-395 GDTLSDERAPI
+395 GDTLCDEKYPI
-406 ILEKLEFPEPVISMA
+406 LLEKLEFPEPVISMA

-441 KEDPTFKAT
+441 KEDPTFKAS
-450 VDQETGQVLIHG
+450 VDPETGQTLIHG
-462 MGELHLEIMV
+462 MGELHLEIIV
-472 DRMKREYGV
+472 DRMKREYGI

-489 VAYKETIR
+489 VAYKETI
-497 KKAVAEGKFIR
+497 KGKAVAEGKFIR
-508 QSGGRGQ
+508 QTGGRGQ
-515 YGHAIIEIEPLER
+515 YGHAVIEVEPLER
-528 GQGFVF
+528 GQGFIF

-544 KEFIPSV
+544 KEFIPAV
-551 EKGVRE
+551 EEGVKE
-557 AMQSGVVAGY
+557 AMQNGVLAGY

-577 DGSYHEVDSSDIA
+577 DGSYHEVDSSEMA
-590 FQIAGS
+590 FKIAGS
-596 IAFKE
+596 MAFKE
-601 AMKKAEPVLLEPIM
+601 AAKKAGLVLLEPIM
-615 EVEVETPDEYVGDVI
+615 EVEVETPEDYVGDVI
-630 GDLNSRRGKIMGM
+630 GDLNSRRGRIVGM
-643 ENKGVITVVKA
+643 ENKGVITAIKA
-654 HVPLAEMFGYATT
+654 YVPLAEMFGYATT

-682 SHYEEVPQHVAEQII
+682 SHYDEVPQHIAEQII
-697 GERSA
+697 GERMA
-702 AVKS
+702 TAK

>member
-1 LPTLDGKEDN
+1 
-11 MPRTVPIEKL
+11 MPRLVPIERL

-55 EGAAVMDWMPQEKE
+55 EGAATMDWMPQERE

-159 KEIENKLSIKP
+159 NEIEKKLSIKP
-170 VAVQIPVGAEDQFKG
+170 VAIQIPIGAEDDFKG

-206 EVVDVPEDYREKAE
+206 EIVDIPQEYVDKAQ
-220 EWRAKM
+220 EWHAKM

-231 EHNDELMMK
+231 EKDDELMMK
-240 YLEGEEIPV
+240 YLEGEEIPKE
-249 SDLKRVLRKATIEK
+249 DLKRVLRKATINKE
-263 KLVPVLCGSAFKNKG
+263 LVPVLCGSAFKNKG

-283 DAVIDYLPSPLDVP
+283 DAVLDYLPSPLDVP
-297 PVKGTN
+297 PVRGIN
-303 PKTGEEEERRPLD
+303 PKTGQEEERKPFD
-316 DEPFCGYVFKVMS
+316 DEPFCAYAFKVMS

-338 FRVFSGKVFAGSYV
+338 FRVFSGKVTAGSYV
-352 YNAAKDK
+352 YNATKDK
-359 KERIGRL
+359 KERVGRL

-386 AAVGLDATT
+386 AAVGMDAAT
-395 GDTLSDERAPI
+395 GDTLCDEKYPI
-406 ILEKLEFPEPVISMA
+406 LLEKLEFPEPVISMA

-441 KEDPTFKAT
+441 KEDPTFKAS
-450 VDQETGQVLIHG
+450 VDPETGQTLIHG
-462 MGELHLEIMV
+462 MGELHLEIIV
-472 DRMKREYGV
+472 DRMKREYGI

-489 VAYKETIR
+489 VAYKETI
-497 KKAVAEGKFIR
+497 KGKAVAEGKFIR
-508 QSGGRGQ
+508 QTGGRGQ
-515 YGHAIIEIEPLER
+515 YGHAVIEVEPLER
-528 GQGFVF
+528 GQGFIF

-544 KEFIPSV
+544 KEFIPAV
-551 EKGVRE
+551 EEGVKE
-557 AMQSGVVAGY
+557 AMQNGVLAGY

-577 DGSYHEVDSSDIA
+577 DGSYHEVDSSEMA
-590 FQIAGS
+590 FKLAGS
-596 IAFKE
+596 MAFKE
-601 AMKKAEPVLLEPIM
+601 AAKKAGLVLLEPIM
-615 EVEVETPDEYVGDVI
+615 EVEVETPEDYVGDVI
-630 GDLNSRRGKIMGM
+630 GDLNSRRGRIVGM
-643 ENKGVITVVKA
+643 ENKGVITAIKA
-654 HVPLAEMFGYATT
+654 YVPLAEMFGYATT

-682 SHYEEVPQHVAEQII
+682 SHYDEVPQHIAEQII
-697 GERSA
+697 GERMA
-702 AVKS
+702 TAK

>member
-1 LPTLDGKEDN
+1 
-11 MPRTVPIEKL
+11 MARAVPIEKL

-36 TTERILYYTGK
+36 TTERVLYYTGR

-55 EGAAVMDWMPQEKE
+55 EGAATMDWMEQEKE

-80 CYWKDH
+80 CFWERNGQKY

-106 MKVLDGIIFIFS
+106 MKVLDGIVFIFS

-132 WADRFGVPRIA
+132 WADRFNVPRVA

-159 KEIENKLSIKP
+159 NEIGEKLTIKP
-170 VAVQIPVGAEDQFKG
+170 VAIQIPVGAEDNFEG
-185 VVDLM
+185 VIDLM

-206 EVVDVPEDYREKAE
+206 EVRDIPPEYADKAQ
-220 EWRAKM
+220 EWREKM
-226 VEAIV
+226 VETIV
-231 EHNDELMMK
+231 ETDDELMEK
-240 YLEGEEIPV
+240 YLEGQEVSVEE
-249 SDLKRVLRKATIEK
+249 LRKALRKATIDRQ
-263 KLVPVLCGSAFKNKG
+263 LVPVLCGSAFKNKG

-283 DAVIDYLPSPLDVP
+283 DAIVDYLPSPVDLP
-297 PVKGTN
+297 PIKGTN
-303 PKTGEEEERRPLD
+303 PNTGETEERKPLD
-316 DEPFCGYVFKVMS
+316 SEPFCAYAFKVMS

-338 FRVFSGKVFAGSYV
+338 IRVFSGQLKAGSYV
-352 YNAAKDK
+352 LNVTKGEK
-359 KERIGRL
+359 QRVGRL
-366 LLMHANS
+366 LRMHANT
-373 REDVQEAAAGEIV
+373 REEIQDVSAGEICAV
-386 AAVGLDATT
+386 VGLDAAT
-395 GDTLSDERAPI
+395 GDTLADEKHPI
-406 ILEKLEFPEPVISMA
+406 ILEKLEFPDPVISMA

-441 KEDPTFKAT
+441 KEDPTFRAT
-450 VDQETGQVLIHG
+450 ADPETGQTLIHG

-472 DRMKREYGV
+472 DRMKREYNI

-497 KKAVAEGKFIR
+497 KKATGEGKFIR
-508 QSGGRGQ
+508 QTGGRGQ

-534 ENAIVGGIIP
+534 ENAIVGGVIP
-544 KEFIPSV
+544 KEFIPAV
-551 EKGVRE
+551 EKGIKE
-557 AMQSGVVAGY
+557 ALESGILAGY
-567 PVVDVKVKLF
+567 PVVDVKVRLF
-577 DGSYHEVDSSDIA
+577 DGSYHEVDSSEIA

-596 IAFKE
+596 MAFKD
-601 AMKKAEPVLLEPIM
+601 AAKKADPVILEPIM
-615 EVEVETPDEYVGDVI
+615 EVEVETPEDYVGDVI

-643 ENKGVITVVKA
+643 ENKGVITVVRA

-682 SHYEEVPQHVAEQII
+682 SHYEEVPQHIAEKII
-697 GERSA
+697 GQRMAGKSA
-702 AVKS
+702 

>member
-1 LPTLDGKEDN
+1 
-11 MPRTVPIEKL
+11 MARAVPIDKL

-36 TTERILYYTGK
+36 TTERILYYTGR

-55 EGAAVMDWMPQEKE
+55 EGAATMDWMEQEKE

-80 CYWKDH
+80 CFWQRNGEKH

-106 MKVLDGIIFIFS
+106 MKVLDGIVFIFS

-132 WADRFGVPRIA
+132 WADRFNVPRVA

-159 KEIENKLSIKP
+159 KEIEEKLTIKP
-170 VAVQIPVGAEDQFKG
+170 VAVQIPVGAEDNFEG
-185 VVDLM
+185 VIDLM
-190 EMKAI
+190 DMKAI

-206 EVVDVPEDYREKAE
+206 EIRDIPADYVDKAQ
-220 EWRAKM
+220 EWRERM
-226 VEAIV
+226 VETIV
-231 EHNDELMMK
+231 ETDDTLMEK
-240 YLEGEEIPV
+240 YLEGQEIGVEE
-249 SDLKRVLRKATIEK
+249 LRKALRKATINRQ
-263 KLVPVLCGSAFKNKG
+263 LVPVLCGSAFKNKG

-283 DAVIDYLPSPLDVP
+283 DAVIDYLPSPVDLP
-297 PVKGTN
+297 PIKGIN
-303 PKTGEEEERRPLD
+303 PNTGETEERKPLD
-316 DEPFCGYVFKVMS
+316 NEPFCAYAFKVMS

-338 FRVFSGKVFAGSYV
+338 IRVFSGNLKAGSYV
-352 YNAAKDK
+352 FNVTRGEKQ
-359 KERIGRL
+359 RVGRL
-366 LLMHANS
+366 LLMHANT
-373 REDVQEAAAGEIV
+373 REEIQEVSAGEICAV
-386 AAVGLDATT
+386 VGLDAAT
-395 GDTLSDERAPI
+395 GDTLSDEKHPI
-406 ILEKLEFPEPVISMA
+406 ILEKLEFPDPVISMA

-441 KEDPTFKAT
+441 KEDPTFRASA
-450 VDQETGQVLIHG
+450 DPETGQTLIHG

-472 DRMKREYGV
+472 DRMKREYGI

-497 KKAVAEGKFIR
+497 KKANGEGKFIR
-508 QSGGRGQ
+508 QTGGRGQ

-534 ENAIVGGIIP
+534 ENAIVGGVIP
-544 KEFIPSV
+544 KEFIPAV
-551 EKGVRE
+551 EKGIKE
-557 AMQSGVVAGY
+557 AMEGGVLAGY
-567 PVVDVKVKLF
+567 PVVDVKVKLY
-577 DGSYHEVDSSDIA
+577 DGSYHEVDSSEIA

-596 IAFKE
+596 MAFKD
-601 AMKKAEPVLLEPIM
+601 AAKKADPVILEPIM
-615 EVEVETPDEYVGDVI
+615 EVEVETPEDYVGDVI

-682 SHYEEVPQHVAEQII
+682 SHYEEVPQHIAEKII
-697 GERSA
+697 GERMAGKSA
-702 AVKS
+702 

>member
-1 LPTLDGKEDN
+1 
-11 MPRTVPIEKL
+11 MPRIVPIEKL

-185 VVDLM
+185 VIDLM
-190 EMKAI
+190 EMRAI

-206 EVVDVPEDYREKAE
+206 EVVDIPEEYREKAE

-231 EHNDELMMK
+231 EHDDELMMK

-249 SDLKRVLRKATIEK
+249 PDLKRVLRKATIEK
-263 KLVPVLCGSAFKNKG
+263 NLVPVLCGAAFKNKG

-352 YNAAKDK
+352 YNATKDK

-395 GDTLSDERAPI
+395 GDTLSDEKAPI

-441 KEDPTFKAT
+441 KEDPTFKTT

-497 KKAVAEGKFIR
+497 RKAVAEGKFIR

-601 AMKKAEPVLLEPIM
+601 AMKKADPVLLEPIM

-654 HVPLAEMFGYATT
+654 YVPLAEMFGYATT

>member
-1 LPTLDGKEDN
+1 
-11 MPRTVPIEKL
+11 MPRLVPIERL

-55 EGAAVMDWMPQEKE
+55 EGAATMDWMPQERE

-159 KEIENKLSIKP
+159 NEIEKKLSIKP
-170 VAVQIPVGAEDQFKG
+170 VAIQIPIGAEDDFKG

-206 EVVDVPEDYREKAE
+206 EIVDIPQEYVDKAQ
-220 EWRAKM
+220 EWHAKM

-231 EHNDELMMK
+231 EKDDELMMK
-240 YLEGEEIPV
+240 YLEGEEIPKE
-249 SDLKRVLRKATIEK
+249 DLKRVLRKATINKE
-263 KLVPVLCGSAFKNKG
+263 LVPVLCGSAFKNKG

-283 DAVIDYLPSPLDVP
+283 DAVLDYLPSPLDVP
-297 PVKGTN
+297 PVRGIN
-303 PKTGEEEERRPLD
+303 PKTGQEEERKPFD
-316 DEPFCGYVFKVMS
+316 DEPFCAYAFKVMS

-338 FRVFSGKVFAGSYV
+338 FRVFSGKVTAGSYV
-352 YNAAKDK
+352 YNATKDK
-359 KERIGRL
+359 KERVGRL

-386 AAVGLDATT
+386 AAVGMDAAT
-395 GDTLSDERAPI
+395 GDTLCDEKYPI
-406 ILEKLEFPEPVISMA
+406 LLEKLEFPEPVISMA

-441 KEDPTFKAT
+441 KEDPTFKAS
-450 VDQETGQVLIHG
+450 VDPETGQTLIHG
-462 MGELHLEIMV
+462 MGELHLEIIV
-472 DRMKREYGV
+472 DRMKREYGI

-489 VAYKETIR
+489 VAYKETI
-497 KKAVAEGKFIR
+497 KGKAVAEGKFIR
-508 QSGGRGQ
+508 QTGGRGQ
-515 YGHAIIEIEPLER
+515 YGHVVIEVEPLER
-528 GQGFVF
+528 GQGFIF

-544 KEFIPSV
+544 KEFIPAV
-551 EKGVRE
+551 EEGVKE
-557 AMQSGVVAGY
+557 AMQNGVLAGY

-577 DGSYHEVDSSDIA
+577 DGSYHEVDSSEMA
-590 FQIAGS
+590 FKIAGS
-596 IAFKE
+596 MAFKE
-601 AMKKAEPVLLEPIM
+601 AAKKAGLVLLEPIM
-615 EVEVETPDEYVGDVI
+615 EVEVETPEDYVGDVI
-630 GDLNSRRGKIMGM
+630 GDLNSRRGRIVGM
-643 ENKGVITVVKA
+643 ENKGVITAIKA
-654 HVPLAEMFGYATT
+654 YVPLAEMFGYATT

-682 SHYEEVPQHVAEQII
+682 SHYDEVPQHIAEQII
-697 GERSA
+697 GERMA
-702 AVKS
+702 TAK

>member
-1 LPTLDGKEDN
+1 LLTLDGKEDN

-80 CYWKDH
+80 CYWKDY

-170 VAVQIPVGAEDQFKG
+170 VAIQIPVGAEDQFKG
-185 VVDLM
+185 VIDLM

-206 EVVDVPEDYREKAE
+206 EVVDVPEEYREKAE

-231 EHNDELMMK
+231 EHDDELMMK

-278 VQPLL
+278 IQPLL

-297 PVKGTN
+297 PVKGIN
-303 PKTGEEEERRPLD
+303 PKTGEEEERKPLD

-338 FRVFSGKVFAGSYV
+338 FRIFSGKVFAGSYV
-352 YNAAKDK
+352 YNATKDK

-395 GDTLSDERAPI
+395 GDTLSDEKAPI

-528 GQGFVF
+528 GQGFAF

-601 AMKKAEPVLLEPIM
+601 AMKKADPVLLEPIM

>member
-11 MPRTVPIEKL
+11 MPRTVPIERL

-55 EGAAVMDWMPQEKE
+55 EGTTVMDWMPQEKE

-132 WADRFGVPRIA
+132 WADRFEVPRIA

-170 VAVQIPVGAEDQFKG
+170 VAIQIPVGAEDQFKG
-185 VVDLM
+185 VIDLM

-206 EVVDVPEDYREKAE
+206 EIVDIPEEYREKAE

-231 EHNDELMMK
+231 EHDDELMMK
-240 YLEGEEIPV
+240 YLEGEEV
-249 SDLKRVLRKATIEK
+249 SVADLKRVLRKATIER
-263 KLVPVLCGSAFKNKG
+263 KLVPVLCGAAFKNKG

-297 PVKGTN
+297 PVKGTS
-303 PKTGEEEERRPLD
+303 PKTGEEEERKPLD

-352 YNAAKDK
+352 YNATKDK

-395 GDTLSDERAPI
+395 GDTLCDEKAPI

-462 MGELHLEIMV
+462 MGELHLEIIV

-508 QSGGRGQ
+508 QTGGRGQ
-515 YGHAIIEIEPLER
+515 YGHVVIEIEPLER

-601 AMKKAEPVLLEPIM
+601 AMKKADPVLLEPIM

-630 GDLNSRRGKIMGM
+630 GDLNSRRGKIVGM

-654 HVPLAEMFGYATT
+654 YVPLAEMFGYATT

-697 GERSA
+697 GERTA

>member
-1 LPTLDGKEDN
+1 
-11 MPRTVPIEKL
+11 MPRLVPIERL

-55 EGAAVMDWMPQEKE
+55 EGAATMDWMPQERE

-106 MKVLDGIIFIFS
+106 MRVLDGIIFIFS

-159 KEIENKLSIKP
+159 AEIERKLSIKP
-170 VAVQIPVGAEDQFKG
+170 VAIQIPVGAEDQFKG

-195 IWLEETLGAKY
+195 VWLEETLGAKY
-206 EVVDVPEDYREKAE
+206 EVVDIPADYVEKAR

-226 VEAIV
+226 VESIV
-231 EHNDELMMK
+231 EKDDELMVK
-240 YLEGEEIPV
+240 YLEGEEIAKE
-249 SDLKRVLRKATIEK
+249 DLKRVLRRATINRE
-263 KLVPVLCGSAFKNKG
+263 LVPVLCGSAFKNKG

-297 PVKGTN
+297 PVRGIN
-303 PKTGEEEERRPLD
+303 PKTSEEDERRPLD
-316 DEPFCGYVFKVMS
+316 EEPFCAYAFKVMS

-338 FRVFSGKVFAGSYV
+338 FRVFSGKVTAGSYV
-352 YNAAKDK
+352 YNATKDK
-359 KERIGRL
+359 KERVGRL

-386 AAVGLDATT
+386 AAVGMDATT
-395 GDTLSDERAPI
+395 GDTLCEEKFPI
-406 ILEKLEFPEPVISMA
+406 LLEKLEFPEPVISMA

-441 KEDPTFKAT
+441 KEDPTFKASA
-450 VDQETGQVLIHG
+450 DPETGQTLIHG
-462 MGELHLEIMV
+462 MGELHLEIIV
-472 DRMKREYGV
+472 DRMKREYGI

-489 VAYKETIR
+489 VAYKETI
-497 KKAVAEGKFIR
+497 KGKATAEGKFIR
-508 QSGGRGQ
+508 QTGGRGQ
-515 YGHAIIEIEPLER
+515 YGHAVIEIEPLER

-544 KEFIPSV
+544 KEYIPAV
-551 EKGVRE
+551 EEGIKE
-557 AMQSGVVAGY
+557 AMQNGVLAGY
-567 PVVDVKVKLF
+567 PVVDVKVRLF
-577 DGSYHEVDSSDIA
+577 DGSFHEVDSSEMA
-590 FQIAGS
+590 FKIAGS

-601 AMKKAEPVLLEPIM
+601 AAKKAGLSLLEPIM

-643 ENKGVITVVKA
+643 ENKGVITAIRA

-682 SHYEEVPQHVAEQII
+682 SHYDEVPQSLTEQIV
-697 GERSA
+697 GERTA
-702 AVKS
+702 LTR

>member
-1 LPTLDGKEDN
+1 LLTLDGKEEN

-80 CYWKDH
+80 CYWKDY

-185 VVDLM
+185 VIDLM

-206 EVVDVPEDYREKAE
+206 EVVDIPEEYREKAE

-226 VEAIV
+226 VEAVV
-231 EHNDELMMK
+231 EHDDELMMK

-249 SDLKRVLRKATIEK
+249 FDLKRVLRKATIEK

-283 DAVIDYLPSPLDVP
+283 DAVIDYLPSPLNVP

-303 PKTGEEEERRPLD
+303 PRTGEEEERKPLD

-352 YNAAKDK
+352 YNATKDK

-395 GDTLSDERAPI
+395 GDTLSDEKAPI

-515 YGHAIIEIEPLER
+515 YGHAIIEIEPLDR

-643 ENKGVITVVKA
+643 ENKGIITVVKA
-654 HVPLAEMFGYATT
+654 YVPLAEMFGYATT

-702 AVKS
+702 IVKS

>member
-11 MPRTVPIEKL
+11 MPRTVPIERL

-190 EMKAI
+190 EMRAI

-206 EVVDVPEDYREKAE
+206 EVVDVPEEYREKAE

-231 EHNDELMMK
+231 EHDDELMMK

-303 PKTGEEEERRPLD
+303 PKTGEEEERKPLD

-352 YNAAKDK
+352 YNATKDK

-395 GDTLSDERAPI
+395 GDTLSDEKAPI

-450 VDQETGQVLIHG
+450 VDPETGQVLIHG

-601 AMKKAEPVLLEPIM
+601 AMKKADPVLLEPIM

>member
-1 LPTLDGKEDN
+1 

-170 VAVQIPVGAEDQFKG
+170 VAIQIPVGAEDQFKG
-185 VVDLM
+185 VIDLM
-190 EMKAI
+190 EMRAI

-206 EVVDVPEDYREKAE
+206 EVVDVPEEYREKAE

-231 EHNDELMMK
+231 EHDDELMMK

-303 PKTGEEEERRPLD
+303 PKTGEEEERKPLD

-352 YNAAKDK
+352 YNATKDK

-395 GDTLSDERAPI
+395 GDTLSDEKAPI

-450 VDQETGQVLIHG
+450 VDPETGQVLIHG

-551 EKGVRE
+551 EKGVKE
-557 AMQSGVVAGY
+557 ATQSGVVAGY

-601 AMKKAEPVLLEPIM
+601 AMKKADPVLLEPIM

>member
-1 LPTLDGKEDN
+1 

-55 EGAAVMDWMPQEKE
+55 EGAATMDWMPQEKE

-106 MKVLDGIIFIFS
+106 MKVLDGIVFIFS

-132 WADRFGVPRIA
+132 WADKFNVPRIA

-159 KEIENKLSIKP
+159 SEIEKKLTIKP
-170 VAVQIPVGAEDQFKG
+170 VALQIPIGAEDEFKG
-185 VVDLM
+185 VVDLI
-190 EMKAI
+190 EMNAI
-195 IWLEETLGAKY
+195 IWLEEHLGAKY
-206 EVVDVPEDYREKAE
+206 EVLDIPEEYKQKAE
-220 EWRAKM
+220 EWRSKAI
-226 VEAIV
+226 ETIV
-231 EHNDELMMK
+231 ETDDNLMEK
-240 YLEGEEIPV
+240 YLEGKEISKEE
-249 SDLKRVLRKATIEK
+249 LKKALRKAIIEK
-263 KLVPVLCGSAFKNKG
+263 KLVGVLCGSSFKNKG

-283 DAVIDYLPSPLDVP
+283 EAIVDYLPSPLEVP
-297 PVKGTN
+297 PAVGIN
-303 PKTGEEEERRPLD
+303 PKTGQEEVRHPD
-316 DEPFCGYVFKVMS
+316 DNEPFCAYAFKVMS

-338 FRVFSGKVFAGSYV
+338 FRVFSGKVQAGSYV
-352 YNAAKDK
+352 YNSTKDK
-359 KERIGRL
+359 KERVGRL
-366 LLMHANS
+366 LIMHANN
-373 REDVQEAAAGEIV
+373 REDVQEVAAGEIA
-386 AAVGLDATT
+386 AAVGIDAAT
-395 GDTLSDERAPI
+395 GDTLCDEKAPI
-406 ILEKLEFPEPVISMA
+406 ILEKMEFPEPVISMA

-441 KEDPTFKAT
+441 KEDPTFKASA
-450 VDQETGQVLIHG
+450 DPETGQTLIHG

-472 DRMKREYGV
+472 DRMKREYGI

-497 KKAVAEGKFIR
+497 SKAVAEGKFIR
-508 QSGGRGQ
+508 QTGGRGQ
-515 YGHAIIEIEPLER
+515 YGHAVIEVEPLER
-528 GQGFVF
+528 GKGFEF
-534 ENAIVGGIIP
+534 ENAIVGGVIP
-544 KEFIPSV
+544 KEFIPPV
-551 EKGVRE
+551 EEGVKE
-557 AMQSGVVAGY
+557 AMANGVLAGY

-577 DGSYHEVDSSDIA
+577 DGSYHEVDSSEIA
-590 FQIAGS
+590 FKIAGS
-596 IAFKE
+596 MAFKE
-601 AMKKAEPVLLEPIM
+601 AARKAGLVLLEPIM

-643 ENKGVITVVKA
+643 ENKGVITAIKA
-654 HVPLAEMFGYATT
+654 HVPLSEMFGYATN

-682 SHYEEVPQHVAEQII
+682 SHYDEAPQSVTEKVI
-697 GERSA
+697 GERE
-702 AVKS
+702 KSKVS

>member
-1 LPTLDGKEDN
+1 

-185 VVDLM
+185 VIDLM
-190 EMKAI
+190 EMRAI

-206 EVVDVPEDYREKAE
+206 EVVDIPEEYREKAE

-231 EHNDELMMK
+231 EHDDELMMK

-303 PKTGEEEERRPLD
+303 PKTGEEEERKPLD

-352 YNAAKDK
+352 YNATKDK

-395 GDTLSDERAPI
+395 GDTLSDEKAPI
-406 ILEKLEFPEPVISMA
+406 ILEKLEFPEPVISVA

-515 YGHAIIEIEPLER
+515 YGHAVIEIEPLER

-567 PVVDVKVKLF
+567 PVVDVRVKLF

-601 AMKKAEPVLLEPIM
+601 AMKKADPVLLEPIM

-654 HVPLAEMFGYATT
+654 YVPLAEMFGYATT